1 MVTTMEYTSRTP
13 DTTITWRG
21 SSLATQIL
29 VLSGRALRPVFLDPL
44 RVFFSLLQ
52 PVVLLLLFS
61 QVFRSMADTPLFPK
75 GVSYIDFLVPAI
87 LCTTA
92 TTIATQAGM
101 GMTGELK
108 NGVLA
113 RFRSMPMRPVSV
125 LIARSVADLGRGVLE
140 LTVMLVLAMLVF
152 GYSPAGGPLGA
163 VGALLL
169 ALAIGWSL
177 GWIFLATAIWMRGSE
192 SLQTLAMLVVVLLQ
206 FASSAYV
213 PVEALPGYIQAVARV
228 NPLSY
233 GITASRDLALG
244 NPVGSDLWIT
254 LLTCACIA
262 VVAASLAV
270 RGFKR
275 PN

>member
-108 NGVLA
+108 NG
-113 RFRSMPMRPVSV
+113 V